1 MLIPDL
7 TPEKWCPLFA
17 SLELLEYYPFV
28 FASLAGVLGL
38 LVGSF
43 LNVVVYRLPKMME
56 QSWLRDAREALE
68 LPLAEEPIYNLAFPR
83 SSCPNCGHAIRPW
96 ENIPLISWFALR
108 GKCSCCQS
116 RISIR
121 YPIVELTAAV
131 LSFAAAWHFGFGI
144 QSGLALVMIWGAIA
158 LFLID
163 LDEMLLPDAIVIP
176 GVWVG
181 LFAAYLG
188 VFASLNDGFI
198 GAVGGYLLFGVP
210 AGAYALIRGRQG
222 MGNGDF
228 KLMALFGAWLGW
240 QALPLIFL
248 LSTVSG
254 AIIGTIASR
263 TREAPFPFG
272 PFIIVSGL
280 IALFYEHD
288 LYALYGQVFGV
299 DLGVFF

>member
-1 MLIPDL
+1 ML
-7 TPEKWCPLFA
+7 A
-17 SLELLEYYPFV
+17 SLELLEYYPVV

-56 QSWLRDAREALE
+56 QSWLQDAREALD
-68 LPLAEEPIYNLAFPR
+68 LPRDEVQTFNLAFPR
-83 SSCPNCGHAIRPW
+83 SSCPSCGHAIRPW
-96 ENIPLISWFALR
+96 ENIPLLSWLALR
-108 GKCSCCQS
+108 AKCSCCQS

-121 YPIVELTAAV
+121 YPIVELTAGM
-131 LSFAAAWHFGFGI
+131 LSFASAWHFGFSL
-144 QSGLALVMIWGAIA
+144 QSAAAMVMIWGAIA

-163 LDEMLLPDAIVIP
+163 LDEMLLPDVIVIP
-176 GVWVG
+176 GIWIG
-181 LFAAYLG
+181 LFAAHLE
-188 VFASLNDGFI
+188 VFASLTDGFL
-198 GAVGGYLLFGVP
+198 GAMAGYTMFAVP

-228 KLMALFGAWLGW
+228 KLMALLGAWLGW

-272 PFIIVSGL
+272 PFIIASGL

-288 LYALYGQVFGV
+288 LYAFYGKVFGV